1 MKPTFENPRD
11 RICVALDTSD
21 LNSVRILVE
30 TLTKYVGFFKIGF
43 ELFTGFGPTAVTMV
57 RDMGGKIFLDLKYH
71 DIPATV
77 SNAAAAATRL
87 GIEMFNLH
95 TCGGLEMMERTV
107 SLISQTV
114 QNDNL
119 DKPFLLGV
127 TVLTSLDARIIDEE
141 LHITGTL
148 QDHVVHLARLAM
160 RAGLDGVIASPQEIT
175 LIREACGPECL
186 IVTPGIRP
194 AGTPT
199 DDQRRIMT
207 PKQAIESGADIIV
220 VGRAIT
226 SHPNP
231 PEAAKSILDE
241 IS

>member
-1 MKPTFENPRD
+1 MKPEFKNPQD

-21 LNSVRILVE
+21 INRAKSLVQ
-30 TLTKYVGFFKIGF
+30 TLTEYVGFFKIGF
-43 ELFTGFGPTAVTMV
+43 ELFSSFGPTAVEMV

-77 SNAAAAATRL
+77 SRAAISATRQ
-87 GIEMFNLH
+87 GISMLNVH
-95 TCGGLEMMERTV
+95 TSGGLEMMETTV
-107 SLISQTV
+107 KSVAEAVKRESLA
-114 QNDNL
+114 
-119 DKPFLLGV
+119 KPFILGV
-127 TVLTSLDARIIDEE
+127 TVLTSLDARILKKE
-141 LHITGTL
+141 LHIRGTL
-148 QDHVVHLARLAM
+148 QDHVVHLAGLAM
-160 RAGLDGVIASPQEIT
+160 KAGLDGIIASPQET
-175 LIREACGPECL
+175 ESIREACGSECL